1 MITGVMMF
9 LLGPSILEHKGM
21 KGKSPLSNSYIIL
34 YNPVTDPEQTR
45 SEAVRRC
52 PQMKF
57 ELGGHSLQVGMH
69 DDACFEGRSAWT
81 TFLRGPAI
89 ACA

>member
-1 MITGVMMF
+1 MITGVMML

-21 KGKSPLSNSYIIL
+21 KEKSPLSNSYIIL